1 MPKIELTYGPNGIT
15 YDDFRIP
22 EIVEFIASTY
32 EAGHPQVYTISSGA
46 IIDAL
51 IEPIAAGR
59 IDPTDIT
66 VTAGDETAR
75 MNKYGVLIVDCE
87 PSQLAP
93 WGWKHLDGQIWPA
106 TNEHAELRLRRATNM
121 RKAEKAAKEGK

>member
-22 EIVEFIASTY
+22 KIVEFIASTY
-32 EAGHPQVYTISSGA
+32 EAGHPQVYTISCGA

-51 IEPIAAGR
+51 IVPIVAGR

-66 VTAGDETAR
+66 VAAGTEIAH
-75 MNKYGVLIVDCE
+75 MNRYGVLIVDCE
-87 PSQLAP
+87 VTPDTP
-93 WGWKHLDGQIWPA
+93 HGWKHLDSEDWPA
-106 TNEHAELRLRRATNM
+106 TCSNAELRLKRATNM
-121 RKAEKAAKEGK
+121 RKAEKAAKENK

>member
-1 MPKIELTYGPNGIT
+1 MPKIELTYGPNGLT

-32 EAGHPQVYTISSGA
+32 EAGTPQVYTISSGA

-66 VTAGDETAR
+66 VQAGAEIAH
-75 MNKYGVLIVDCE
+75 MNRYGVLIVDCE
-87 PSQLAP
+87 VTPDTP
-93 WGWKHLDGQIWPA
+93 WGWRHLDGQVWPA
-106 TNEHAELRLRRATNM
+106 TCEKAELRLKRATAM
-121 RKAEKAAKEGK
+121 RRAEKAAKEIA